1 VLLLLPED
9 PPLPLLPLDEEE
21 PDAPPDEP
29 EEPDEPDEPEEPDDE
44 VDDVDDALEDELLEE
59 SLDGVLDLPSPD
71 DDSAFFAF
79 FRASDG

>member
-9 PPLPLLPLDEEE
+9 PPLPLLPPDEED

-29 EEPDEPDEPEEPDDE
+29 EEPDDEA
-44 VDDVDDALEDELLEE
+44 DDVDDALEDELLEE

>member
-1 VLLLLPED
+1 VLLLVPED
-9 PPLPLLPLDEEE
+9 PPLPLLPLDEED
-21 PDAPPDEP
+21 PDAP
-29 EEPDEPDEPEEPDDE
+29 PDEPEEPDDE